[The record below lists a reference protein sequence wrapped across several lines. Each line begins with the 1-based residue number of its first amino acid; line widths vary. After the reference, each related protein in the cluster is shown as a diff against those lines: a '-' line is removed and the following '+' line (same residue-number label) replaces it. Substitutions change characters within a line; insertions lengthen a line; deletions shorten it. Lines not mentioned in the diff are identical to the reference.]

1 MNQNNEEQPTPV
13 PRVEGAKQAGDP
25 RDPWWWVERSV
36 WTERMLTRLTSGE
49 SADRVWFRLWDKTY
63 APVNLDRAFGQ
74 VWQNDGSAG
83 VDQQTVA
90 YFGRHAQPQTS

>member
-1 MNQNNEEQPTPV
+1 MNQNNEDQATPV

-49 SADRVWFRLWDKTY
+49 SADRVWYALADKTY
-63 APVNLDRAFGQ
+63 APPQ
-74 VWQNDGSAG
+74 SAKRLYEG
-83 VDQQTVA
+83 VAQWR
-90 YFGRHAQPQTS
+90 GRGGG